1 MDWLAISNVFAT
13 QTPQQTPASQPQAQ
27 VAETVQQP
35 VVSRPAPA
43 VVKRAPGKPSNS
55 STALPHGI
63 SIYGTSKQAEE
74 EEAAKAQ
81 SKKNRNYRFDESS
94 LRMAWFAYSDKIPEK
109 LVLSQTMKCA
119 STLSITAENEITVT
133 VSNSYQQNDLQ
144 NEMQEIL
151 AFMSD
156 ELRNDNIKMKIVVD
170 ENITTGLNKTDAEM
184 FHEMKENNEILK
196 FLSEELDL
204 EI

>member
-1 MDWLAISNVFAT
+1 MQLVGMTIGVNMMQRLFLA
-13 QTPQQTPASQPQAQ
+13 
-27 VAETVQQP
+27 
-35 VVSRPAPA
+35 
-43 VVKRAPGKPSNS
+43 KRS
-55 STALPHGI
+55 
-63 SIYGTSKQAEE
+63 
-74 EEAAKAQ
+74 
-81 SKKNRNYRFDESS
+81 
-94 LRMAWFAYSDKIPEK
+94 
-109 LVLSQTMKCA
+109 
-119 STLSITAENEITVT
+119 
-133 VSNSYQQNDLQ
+133 LQ

-184 FHEMKENNEILK
+184 FREMKENNEILK

>member
-1 MDWLAISNVFAT
+1 
-13 QTPQQTPASQPQAQ
+13 
-27 VAETVQQP
+27 
-35 VVSRPAPA
+35 
-43 VVKRAPGKPSNS
+43 
-55 STALPHGI
+55 
-63 SIYGTSKQAEE
+63 
-74 EEAAKAQ
+74 
-81 SKKNRNYRFDESS
+81 
-94 LRMAWFAYSDKIPEK
+94 MAWFAYSDKIPEK

-119 STLSITAENEITVT
+119 STLSITVENEITVT

-184 FHEMKENNEILK
+184 FREMKENNEILK

>member
-1 MDWLAISNVFAT
+1 
-13 QTPQQTPASQPQAQ
+13 
-27 VAETVQQP
+27 
-35 VVSRPAPA
+35 
-43 VVKRAPGKPSNS
+43 
-55 STALPHGI
+55 
-63 SIYGTSKQAEE
+63 
-74 EEAAKAQ
+74 
-81 SKKNRNYRFDESS
+81 
-94 LRMAWFAYSDKIPEK
+94 MAWFAYSDKIPEK

-184 FHEMKENNEILK
+184 FREMKENNEILN